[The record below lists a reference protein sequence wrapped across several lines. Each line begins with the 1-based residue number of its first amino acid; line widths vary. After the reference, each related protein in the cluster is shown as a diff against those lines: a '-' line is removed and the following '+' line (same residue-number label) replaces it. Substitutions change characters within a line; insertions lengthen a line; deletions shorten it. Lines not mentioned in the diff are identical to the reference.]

1 MKRLDE
7 VPRDLMVRA
16 GIRLLRKHGSS
27 VAKTAPVWVAVV
39 DLCGVGST
47 SACAI
52 CRELGLDPDTL
63 IQDTVV

>member
-16 GIRLLRKHGSS
+16 GIRLLRQHGTRA
-27 VAKTAPVWVAVV
+27 VKGAPVWVAVV

-52 CRELGLDPDTL
+52 CKELGIDPGVSIRDTL
-63 IQDTVV
+63 V